1 MNSKSAPMSTFRS
14 DAPDITSSRAIAI
27 DEASL
32 AALLALLK
40 RENDS
45 LYACGRAYL
54 VNLTKWRDHF
64 LGVNDHDHQLST
76 SCIVATSTSCLAITQ
91 PPLRNATPSTSAATS
106 TLDAP
111 GNKVRPDEH
120 PEILLNW
127 RNRVIAWYFDFIHSK
142 NYEYNTALVALSYL
156 DVYSMSVCFPK
167 EWMRIIDGDDSSTA
181 TIPTIVT
188 GCNGC
193 IATPSPSKK
202 SKITHQSQYE
212 ELTEVDPTAPFRATE
227 SCDDSIQGL
236 DIVQYRLAAV
246 ASLYL
251 ACKIFQSSPTIVT
264 SSGFANAMG
273 DGTASPK
280 QVEDMELAI
289 LKVLSFRVHAPT
301 ALRFIHELLPLLIP
315 RQSRNGSSLWVPH
328 GDVEERIIS
337 DASMLATL
345 ASFCGAEKVPALISA
360 SPSKVALAAII
371 EAAKKIFHRDKR
383 VLAEHAFLERL
394 FIQQVVPYT
403 DEVRVIQQC
412 LVELKRINEQKGD
425 NTYSAS
431 TATHSYETGYPSE
444 TSLNSCDIT
453 ENIHV
458 VCTSKPKFDNTKDQT
473 TAYTAFRRTV
483 SQSSD
488 DVSPKKTSSKCSDG
502 RIHRVWESVEQCVS
516 AANAT
521 SYDFAAEMES
531 AK

>member
-14 DAPDITSSRAIAI
+14 DAPDITRSRAIAI
-27 DEASL
+27 DEASQASL

-40 RENDS
+40 RENSS

-76 SCIVATSTSCLAITQ
+76 SCNVATSTSCLAITQ

-127 RNRVIAWYFDFIHSK
+127 RTRVIAWYFDFIHSK

-156 DVYSMSVCFPK
+156 DVYSMSVCFP
-167 EWMRIIDGDDSSTA
+167 GQDSSTA
-181 TIPTIVT
+181 TIPTIISGGT
-188 GCNGC
+188 GC

-202 SKITHQSQYE
+202 SKINHQSQYE
-212 ELTEVDPTAPFRATE
+212 ERTEVDPTAPFHATE
-227 SCDDSIQGL
+227 SFDDSIQGL
-236 DIVQYRLAAV
+236 DIVHYRLAAV

-251 ACKIFQSSPTIVT
+251 ACKVFQSSPTIVT

-289 LKVLSFRVHAPT
+289 LKVLSFRVHTPT

-371 EAAKKIFHRDKR
+371 EATKRIFDRDER
-383 VLAEHAFLERL
+383 VFAQHAFLERL
-394 FIQQVVPYT
+394 SIQQVVPYT
-403 DEVRVIQQC
+403 DEVRVIQHC
-412 LVELKRINEQKGD
+412 LVELKHTNEQKGD
-425 NTYSAS
+425 YIYSAS
-431 TATHSYETGYPSE
+431 TATHSSDTGYPSE
-444 TSLNSCDIT
+444 TSSNSSDIT

-458 VCTSKPKFDNTKDQT
+458 ECTSKPKFDNTKDAI

-488 DVSPKKTSSKCSDG
+488 GDSPNKTSSKCSDG
-502 RIHRVWESVEQCVS
+502 RIHRVWESVEQCIS

-521 SYDFAAEMES
+521 SYYFAAEMDS
-531 AK
+531 VK